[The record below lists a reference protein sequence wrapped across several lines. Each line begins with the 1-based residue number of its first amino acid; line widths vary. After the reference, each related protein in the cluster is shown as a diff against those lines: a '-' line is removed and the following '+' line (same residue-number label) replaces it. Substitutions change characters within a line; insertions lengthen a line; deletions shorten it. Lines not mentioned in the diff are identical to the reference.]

1 MRDQTSVQRDS
12 ASSFQSLVD
21 RDLAALQ
28 AAELCL
34 VRARADAHRVDGA
47 IIGTGAADFTTNN
60 ICYTLHHGEGKTFQL
75 FDVPGIEG
83 DEARYAGMVKAAV
96 AKAHLVIYVN
106 GTNKKPEKPTAEKI
120 GAYLKRGTQV
130 CPIVNVRG
138 NADSYEFDDA
148 RVTLSDHGKCE
159 EALAQTV
166 GVLEGVLG
174 PQVLMKG
181 HCVQGLLGFSALA
194 MRGGGGDDSTEST
207 VTPARAHDLALQQRN
222 YLKHFGSPQA
232 MFAFSRMA
240 QVADVLRQKM
250 GSFRQDIVESN
261 KGKVRELLVEH
272 IAALEGMLAEHRAF
286 LARVAP
292 EFDKCRAAVDAAL
305 ASFERVLGAG
315 RKNLWLAFF
324 NALSEQADAIV
335 AKHFGDNDQITRRI
349 NDAFASQQ
357 KATEKHLQDQFDA
370 TLATLKE
377 GLAQATTR
385 LVEDVRR
392 VDFQQRIQAGGHA
405 GVLDCQFAELDMDL
419 GLEDWGSI
427 LLTIGSYAM
436 SGATIGSAFMPVGGT
451 AIGAAIGAAVGVAV
465 SVAGYFSGKEQ
476 RIRKAQGQVQAKI
489 GEVRERVLGGL
500 RAELHTLCR
509 PVQDETGSTVLGWAD
524 AMQTGLQ
531 RPVTVIEGQLALM
544 KHTKDQLEKMPYGTV
559 QAIQH

>member
-1 MRDQTSVQRDS
+1 
-12 ASSFQSLVD
+12 
-21 RDLAALQ
+21 
-28 AAELCL
+28 
-34 VRARADAHRVDGA
+34 
-47 IIGTGAADFTTNN
+47 
-60 ICYTLHHGEGKTFQL
+60 
-75 FDVPGIEG
+75 VPGIEG
-83 DEARYAGMVKAAV
+83 DEARYAGMVRQAV

-120 GAYLKRGTQV
+120 GSYLKRGTQV

-138 NADSYEFDDA
+138 NADSYEFDDD

-194 MRGGGGDDSTEST
+194 MRGADGTEST
-207 VTPARAHDLALQQRN
+207 VTPARAHDLALQQHN
-222 YLKHFGSPQA
+222 YLKHFGSRQA

-250 GSFRQDIVESN
+250 GTFRQDIVESN
-261 KGKVRELLVEH
+261 KGKVRELLGEH
-272 IAALEGMLAEHRAF
+272 IAALEGMLADHRAF

-305 ASFERVLGAG
+305 ASFERVLGAS

-335 AKHFGDNDQITRRI
+335 AKHFGDNDQITRHI
-349 NDAFASQQ
+349 NDAFASEQ
-357 KATEKHLQDQFDA
+357 KKTEKLLQDQFD
-370 TLATLKE
+370 LALTTLKE
-377 GLAQATTR
+377 GLAQASAR

-405 GVLDCQFAELDMDL
+405 GALDCQLAELDMDL

-427 LLTIGSYAM
+427 LLTIGSYAV
-436 SGATIGSAFMPVGGT
+436 SGATIGSAFLPVGGT

-476 RIRKAQGQVQAKI
+476 RIRKAQGQAQAKI
-489 GEVRERVLGGL
+489 AEVRERVLGGL
-500 RAELHTLCR
+500 PAELNTLCR
-509 PVQDETGSTVLGWAD
+509 PVRDEAGSTVLGWAD
-524 AMQTGLQ
+524 AMQAGLQ
-531 RPVTVIEGQLALM
+531 RPLAVIEGQLALM
-544 KHTKDQLEKMPYGTV
+544 KRTRDQLEKMPYGTV